1 MPHVRVPGYILV
13 RSHTATRMTNTGSGG
28 YGQVCVGVV
37 SSQSVKS
44 TGVGSHQRGYDGGKK
59 VRKGKGRKL

>member
-13 RSHTATRMTNTGSGG
+13 RSHTNTGSGG
-28 YGQVCVGVV
+28 YSQVCVGVV

-59 VRKGKGRKL
+59 VKGRKL

>member
-13 RSHTATRMTNTGSGG
+13 RSHTATSITNTGSGG

-59 VRKGKGRKL
+59 VKGRKL